1 MILLD
6 DSASDEDEELPR
18 VSHLIGSYR
27 RSPVE
32 NRVSNEAPGVRTSRS
47 TEHDPP
53 VAAHDDSPPPLPPTL
68 PAIAEKQ
75 KKGRKRKVGK
85 EPVNKR
91 KEPANKVR

>member
-32 NRVSNEAPGVRTSRS
+32 NRVSKEAPGVRTSQS
-47 TEHDPP
+47 TEHHAP
-53 VAAHDDSPPPLPPTL
+53 VAHDDSPPPLPPTL

-75 KKGRKRKVGK
+75 KKGRKRKVDK